1 MCSGV
6 AFIPVVFIK
15 YAYHYKFI
23 YTHCHDFKKTN
34 YYAQHRHLDIFVH
47 LGIYT
52 GMKSALSVDK

>member
-23 YTHCHDFKKTN
+23 YTHCHDFKTN
-34 YYAQHRHLDIFVH
+34 FD
-47 LGIYT
+47 IYT
-52 GMKSALSVDK
+52 GVNNNERAFFIEILLIAYTLRLIN